1 MSLFRL
7 RWLLLLGLFAYL
19 LTGIVPIGSDE
30 RGVIRRFGKV
40 VAQPG
45 PGLWIGWPWGID
57 RVDRVRVRT
66 VRQLAVGFE
75 PEREA
80 DDGSD
85 VSGQFLT
92 GDQNLVNVK
101 LVVEYAIDELNLPN
115 YVRQREI
122 IDSALS
128 QVVEATARE
137 WIAGQTVDD
146 VLLSGRAALPQWI
159 MARLPTR
166 IEPLQLGI
174 VVQRVSVDQLAPPK
188 QVGEVSVRDAF
199 EAVNKAQTEIR
210 TRVFQARQES
220 ATRLREA
227 EALELQYRKEAEATR
242 QETLTL
248 ARADAD
254 VFVQRLTQYR
264 KLRGD
269 NPDILAAIWWDE
281 TAKLFQGMKARGRI
295 DLLDHHLGGNG
306 LDVTQFVTPPK

>member
-1 MSLFRL
+1 MFRF
-7 RWLLLLGLFAYL
+7 RWLLLIALIVYL
-19 LTGIVPIGSDE
+19 QTGMVQIRSDE
-30 RGVIRRFGKV
+30 RGVVRRFGKV
-40 VAQPG
+40 VAEPG

-57 RVDRVRVRT
+57 QVNAVQVRT

-75 PEREA
+75 PETEA

-85 VSGQFLT
+85 VPGQFLT

-101 LVVEYAIDELNLPN
+101 LVVEYAIDEQQLADFL
-115 YVRQREI
+115 RQREI

-128 QVVEATARE
+128 RAVEATARE
-137 WIAGQTVDD
+137 WIAGQAVDE
-146 VLLSGRAALPQWI
+146 VLLTGRAALPQWI
-159 MARLPTR
+159 MARLPER
-166 IEPLQLGI
+166 IEPLNLGV
-174 VVQRVSVDQLAPPK
+174 VVQRVSVDLLAPPK

-220 ATRLREA
+220 AARLREA
-227 EALELQYRKEAEATR
+227 ETLALQYRKEAEATR

-248 ARADAD
+248 ARADAE
-254 VFVQRLTQYR
+254 VFTQRLTQYR
-264 KLRGD
+264 ELRKR

-281 TAKLFQGMKARGRI
+281 TSKLFLAMKARGRI
-295 DLLDHHLGGNG
+295 DLLDHHLGANG